1 MDGYNLPL
9 AIVYIPTDNT
19 SWIPP
24 NLTNPSCIASAGYLS
39 DPTRTGLS
47 YTNATY
53 PMPYESQQTNAR
65 IGNWCPWDLQ
75 AFPPDKPGDSV
86 YPYPDDNIQRPVFDP
101 CFSAC
106 ASTHSDSD
114 CCTGSYDDPGVCQPS
129 LYSQSAKAVCPDAYS
144 YAFDDQT
151 STFIIP
157 DGGGWEVVFCPMGR
171 STNILATFKDQ
182 LGSIAGGHS
191 LTPEVRS
198 AVTNITYIDT
208 HPSGA
213 GSLRPWGTFAVLA
226 VSLSV
231 AALALC

>member
-75 AFPPDKPGDSV
+75 AFPPDKPGDGV

-106 ASTHSDSD
+106 ASTHADSD

-182 LGSIAGGHS
+182 LSSIAGGHS

-208 HPSGA
+208 HPSSA
-213 GSLRPWGTFAVLA
+213 GSLRPWRTFAVLA
-226 VSLSV
+226 VSLGI
-231 AALALC
+231 AALAL